1 MNLDKHVCT
10 IYIKAEP
17 ERIWEALT
25 TPEFTRQYFH
35 ATDIQSDWKPGSTV
49 TYFNQDGSTAVA
61 GKVLTANP
69 PLELSISWQ
78 VHYNEVAKKE
88 TPSKVT
94 FLLEPVEDAT
104 KLVMTHEDF
113 PDNSVVFPEISNGW
127 IAILSNLKTLL
138 ETDSVM
144 AIS

>member
-1 MNLDKHVCT
+1 MNHDKHVCT

-25 TPEFTRQYFH
+25 TAEFTQQYFH

-49 TYFNQDGSTAVA
+49 TYLNQDGSTAVT

-88 TPSKVT
+88 PASKVT
-94 FLLEPVEDAT
+94 FLLEQVEDAT
-104 KLVMTHEDF
+104 KLVLTHEDF
-113 PDNSVVFPEISNGW
+113 PDNSVVFPEITKGW

>member
-1 MNLDKHVCT
+1 MNHDKHVCT

-25 TPEFTRQYFH
+25 TAEFTRQYFH

-49 TYFNQDGSTAVA
+49 TYLNQDGSTAVT

-88 TPSKVT
+88 PASKVT
-94 FLLEPVEDAT
+94 FLLEQVEDAT
-104 KLVMTHEDF
+104 KLVLTHEDF
-113 PDNSVVFPEISNGW
+113 PDNSVVFPEITKGW